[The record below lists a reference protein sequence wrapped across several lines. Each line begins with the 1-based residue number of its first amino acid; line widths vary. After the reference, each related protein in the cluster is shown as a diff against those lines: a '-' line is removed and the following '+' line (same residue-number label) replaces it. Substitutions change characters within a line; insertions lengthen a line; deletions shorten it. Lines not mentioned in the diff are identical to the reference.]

1 MLRSKETEHFGCC
14 SCHLYQLQN
23 SMTQQLRQSNTTP
36 KRQRRLQLWGWD
48 GWNLYSHITLH
59 VSLLAHVSFQHYER
73 SLQATPFLMPCCGGR
88 TSLSSHSH
96 GPQCR
101 LNVAAQK
108 LFCALTLRWG
118 KVGALV
124 AACLTM
130 VEHQRVR
137 QENNC
142 KQMRDLQET

>member
-1 MLRSKETEHFGCC
+1 MLRG
-14 SCHLYQLQN
+14 QN
-23 SMTQQLRQSNTTP
+23 LTIFAFAWASMS
-36 KRQRRLQLWGWD
+36 
-48 GWNLYSHITLH
+48 
-59 VSLLAHVSFQHYER
+59 
-73 SLQATPFLMPCCGGR
+73 
-88 TSLSSHSH
+88 
-96 GPQCR
+96 PQCR

-108 LFCALTLRWG
+108 LFCALTLRLG